1 MNNELKHGDIYFQND
16 ILTVTF
22 KQQEAYVNGD
32 WLYGPYDYYEVIF
45 LGGQLSQRYNYDKE
59 SIDKLIYKRLGA
71 YNLIP
76 KGCRIIPKD
85 LVGMYRG
92 MFIGGILE
100 DSIQIVYG
108 ISEPTI
114 RGFSCSVFFIPSD
127 EVLATLTDY
136 DSASGALK
144 IKGDNYDINKM

>member
-1 MNNELKHGDIYFQND
+1 MNNKLNYGDIYFQND

-22 KQQEAYVNGD
+22 RRQEAYVNGD
-32 WLYGPYDYYEVIF
+32 WLYGPYDYFEVIF
-45 LGGQLSQRYNYDKE
+45 LNGEPNKCFYNKE
-59 SIDKLIYKRLGA
+59 SIDKLISKRLGA

-76 KGCRIIPKD
+76 KGCKIIPKD
-85 LVGMYRG
+85 LVKMYRG
-92 MFIGGILE
+92 MLIGGITE

-127 EVLATLTDY
+127 EVLVTLTDY
-136 DSASGALK
+136 NSVSGALK
-144 IKGDNYDINKM
+144 IKGDNYDTNKM

>member
-1 MNNELKHGDIYFQND
+1 
-16 ILTVTF
+16 
-22 KQQEAYVNGD
+22 
-32 WLYGPYDYYEVIF
+32 
-45 LGGQLSQRYNYDKE
+45 
-59 SIDKLIYKRLGA
+59 
-71 YNLIP
+71 
-76 KGCRIIPKD
+76 
-85 LVGMYRG
+85 MYRG

-114 RGFSCSVFFIPSD
+114 RGFSCSIFFIPSD

-136 DSASGALK
+136 DSVSGALK

>member
-1 MNNELKHGDIYFQND
+1 MSNELNYGDIYFQND
-16 ILTVTF
+16 ILTVTY
-22 KQQEAYVNGD
+22 KQQEAYNVHNHT
-32 WLYGPYDYYEVIF
+32 YGPYSYFEVIF
-45 LGGQLSQRYNYDKE
+45 LGGKPSKCFYNKE
-59 SIDKLIYKRLGA
+59 SIDKLIAKRLGA

-108 ISEPTI
+108 ISEHTI
-114 RGFSCSVFFIPSD
+114 RGFSCSIFFIPSD

-136 DSASGALK
+136 DSVSGATK

>member
-1 MNNELKHGDIYFQND
+1 MSTKLNYGDIYFHND
-16 ILTVTF
+16 ILTVTYR
-22 KQQEAYVNGD
+22 QQEAYNVHNHT
-32 WLYGPYDYYEVIF
+32 YGPYGYYEVIF
-45 LGGQLSQRYNYDKE
+45 LGGKPNKCFCNKE
-59 SIDKLIYKRLGA
+59 SIDKLISKRLEA

-114 RGFSCSVFFIPSD
+114 RGFSCSIFFIPSD
-127 EVLATLTDY
+127 EVLSTLTDY
-136 DSASGALK
+136 DSVSGAMK
-144 IKGDNYDINKM
+144 IKGENYE

>member
-1 MNNELKHGDIYFQND
+1 MNNELNYGDIYFQND

-45 LGGQLSQRYNYDKE
+45 LNGQPSKCLYNKD
-59 SIDKLIYKRLGA
+59 SIDKLISKLLRA

-76 KGCRIIPKD
+76 NGCKIIPKD
-85 LVGMYRG
+85 LVEMYRG

-100 DSIQIVYG
+100 DSIKIVYG

-114 RGFSCSVFFIPSD
+114 RGYSCSVFFIPSD
-127 EVLATLTDY
+127 EVIATLTDY
-136 DSASGALK
+136 DSVSGALK
-144 IKGDNYDINKM
+144 IKGDNYE